1 VRTGDDWRVRFRPDV
16 PSPARIYDYL
26 LGGKDNYPAD
36 RKAAEELL
44 AAVPD
49 ARRFAQQNRLFLGR
63 AVRYLAAEAG
73 IRQFIDIGTGLPT
86 QGNVHEIAQR
96 AAPGARVVCVDNDP
110 IVLTHGRALLHG
122 VPNTGIIEQD
132 LRRPA
137 TILGDP
143 ELRNLIDLTQ
153 PAGLLLVA
161 VMHFIT
167 DEDGPAGLIRELVD
181 GIAPGSYL
189 VLSHATADSR
199 PESAEGEKVYER
211 ATTSIHSRTR
221 DEVAAMVA
229 GLDLVEPGLVWGPQW
244 RPDPDAKPDP
254 DPGRSHVYVVVAR
267 KPGP

>member
-1 VRTGDDWRVRFRPDV
+1 VHTGDDWRLAFRPDI

-36 RKAAEELL
+36 RKAAEDLL
-44 AAVPD
+44 VAVPD
-49 ARRFAQQNRLFLGR
+49 VRRFAQQNRSFLRR

-110 IVLTHGRALLHG
+110 IVLAHGRALLHG
-122 VPNTGIIEQD
+122 VPNTDIIARD
-132 LRRPA
+132 LRQPA
-137 TILGDP
+137 AILGDAD
-143 ELRNLIDLTQ
+143 LRKLIDLSE

-161 VMHFIT
+161 VMHFI
-167 DEDGPAGLIRELVD
+167 DDSDRPAELVRELAD
-181 GIAPGSYL
+181 GLAPGSYV

-199 PESAEGEKVYER
+199 PESAAGEKVYER
-211 ATTSIHSRTR
+211 ATTSIHARTR

-244 RPDPDAKPDP
+244 RPEPDAKPDP

-267 KPGP
+267 KP